1 MNPVLKKPIP
11 RFSESLTRRRRSA
24 WLDVWAAR
32 GITVVAAGVGLAT
45 VLVFLFI
52 CFEAW
57 PALVGQVS
65 EGPTNTAIASGDL
78 DRVPDESLQR
88 FLGLSPS
95 EFASKTREQ
104 LRLLAEVRAETLA
117 EERGEEQGQG
127 GASVHPTHWRQLILP
142 HAWKGYETPVYLWQP
157 SGAGPRFNL
166 IPLWWG
172 TFKVTVIALVVGVP
186 LAIAAALYVSQVA
199 TVRWRVWLK
208 PVIELIAGVPTVVMG
223 FLALGILAP
232 VFQRVVG
239 VPFLLNGMVAGVAV
253 GVAIVP
259 VVFSLS
265 EDALSAVPRDWVRGA
280 LALGA
285 TPWEA
290 VCRVVLPAAAP
301 GIRVAVLLGA
311 AQALGETMIVMMV
324 SGNAPTLGW
333 SVWDPV
339 RTVPVTLAIELGEA
353 ARGGPH
359 YRVLFL
365 MGFLLLVLSVVL
377 QGVAR
382 GIRTRQARL
391 RGEAVA

>member
-142 HAWKGYETPVYLWQP
+142 HAWKGTK
-157 SGAGPRFNL
+157 PRC
-166 IPLWWG
+166 
-172 TFKVTVIALVVGVP
+172 T
-186 LAIAAALYVSQVA
+186 
-199 TVRWRVWLK
+199 
-208 PVIELIAGVPTVVMG
+208 
-223 FLALGILAP
+223 
-232 VFQRVVG
+232 
-239 VPFLLNGMVAGVAV
+239 
-253 GVAIVP
+253 
-259 VVFSLS
+259 
-265 EDALSAVPRDWVRGA
+265 
-280 LALGA
+280 
-285 TPWEA
+285 
-290 VCRVVLPAAAP
+290 
-301 GIRVAVLLGA
+301 
-311 AQALGETMIVMMV
+311 
-324 SGNAPTLGW
+324 SGNLPERG
-333 SVWDPV
+333 PV
-339 RTVPVTLAIELGEA
+339 ST
-353 ARGGPH
+353 
-359 YRVLFL
+359 
-365 MGFLLLVLSVVL
+365 
-377 QGVAR
+377 
-382 GIRTRQARL
+382 
-391 RGEAVA
+391 

>member
-1 MNPVLKKPIP
+1 L
-11 RFSESLTRRRRSA
+11 
-24 WLDVWAAR
+24 
-32 GITVVAAGVGLAT
+32 G
-45 VLVFLFI
+45 
-52 CFEAW
+52 
-57 PALVGQVS
+57 
-65 EGPTNTAIASGDL
+65 
-78 DRVPDESLQR
+78 RVPNKSLQR

-95 EFASKTREQ
+95 EFASKTPEQ
-104 LRLLAEVRAETLA
+104 LRLLVEVRAETLA
-117 EERGEEQGQG
+117 EERGEEQGHG
-127 GASVHPTHWRQLILP
+127 GASVHPTHWRHLILP
-142 HAWKGYETPVYLWQP
+142 YAWKGYETPVYLWQP

-199 TVRWRVWLK
+199 TIRWRLWLK

-239 VPFLLNGMVAGVAV
+239 VPFLLNGMLAGVAV

-259 VVFSLS
+259 VVFSLA

-290 VCRVVLPAAAP
+290 VRHVVLPAAAP
-301 GIRVAVLLGA
+301 GITAAVLLGA

-377 QGVAR
+377 QGLAR
-382 GIRTRQARL
+382 GIRTRQARF
-391 RGEAVA
+391 RGEAIA

>member
-1 MNPVLKKPIP
+1 MNPVPKKSIP

-32 GITVVAAGVGLAT
+32 GITIVAAGVGLAT

-52 CFEAW
+52 CVEAW

-127 GASVHPTHWRQLILP
+127 GASVHPTHWRHLILP
-142 HAWKGYETPVYLWQP
+142 YAWKGYETPVYLWQP

-186 LAIAAALYVSQVA
+186 LAMAAALYVSQVA
-199 TVRWRVWLK
+199 TARWRLWLK
-208 PVIELIAGVPTVVMG
+208 PIIELIAGIPTVVMG

-239 VPFLLNGMVAGVAV
+239 VPFLLNGMLAGVAV

-259 VVFSLS
+259 VIFSLA

-290 VCRVVLPAAAP
+290 VRRVVLPAAAP
-301 GIRVAVLLGA
+301 GISAAVLLGA

-377 QGVAR
+377 QGLAR
-382 GIRTRQARL
+382 GIRTRQARF
-391 RGEAVA
+391 RGEAVE

>member
-1 MNPVLKKPIP
+1 MNPVPKKPIP

-24 WLDVWAAR
+24 GLDVWAAR
-32 GITVVAAGVGLAT
+32 GIALVAAGVGLTT

-52 CFEAW
+52 CIEAW

-65 EGPTNTAIASGDL
+65 DGPMTTAISPDQL
-78 DRVPDESLQR
+78 DRVPDEALQR
-88 FLGLSPS
+88 YLGLSPS

-127 GASVHPTHWRQLILP
+127 GDPIRPTDWRHMILP
-142 HAWKGYETPVYLWQP
+142 WAWKGYETPVYLWQP

-172 TFKVTVIALVVGVP
+172 TLKVTGIALSVGVP

-199 TVRWRVWLK
+199 SARWRVWLK
-208 PVIELIAGVPTVVMG
+208 PVNELIAGVPTVVMG

-259 VVFSLS
+259 VVFSLA
-265 EDALSAVPRDWVRGA
+265 EDALSTVPREWVRAA

-290 VCRVVLPAAAP
+290 VYRVVLPAAAP
-301 GIRVAVLLGA
+301 GVSAAVLLGA

-333 SVWDPV
+333 SLWDPV

-365 MGFLLLVLSVVL
+365 LGFLLLVLSVVL
-377 QGVAR
+377 QGLAR

-391 RGEAVA
+391 RGEAMA